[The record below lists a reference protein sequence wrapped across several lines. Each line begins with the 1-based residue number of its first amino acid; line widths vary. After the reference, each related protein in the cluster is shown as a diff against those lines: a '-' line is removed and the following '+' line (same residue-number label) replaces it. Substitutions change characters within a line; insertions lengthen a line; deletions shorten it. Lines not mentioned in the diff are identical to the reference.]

1 MLRSVL
7 YQMSLVM
14 IAKNKEIKQLYGYL
28 RKRKDNPLKKKQAI
42 VAIIGKILSII
53 FALVKKEEKY
63 DVKKVFNQERQ
74 LELIA
79 A

>member
-7 YQMSLVM
+7 YQMALVM

-28 RKRKDNPLKKKQAI
+28 TKRKDNPLKKKQAV
-42 VAIIGKILSII
+42 VAVIGKILSII
-53 FALVKKEEKY
+53 FALVKKDEKY
-63 DVKKVFNQERQ
+63 DSTKVFNQERQ
-74 LELIA
+74 LELVA

>member
-7 YQMSLVM
+7 YQMALVM
-14 IAKNKEIKQLYGYL
+14 IAKNNEIKQLYKYL
-28 RKRKDNPLKKKQAI
+28 TKRKNNPLKKKQAV
-42 VAIIGKILSII
+42 VAVIGKILNIM
-53 FALVKKEEKY
+53 FALVKKDEKY
-63 DVKKVFNQERQ
+63 DSEKVFNQERQ

>member
-7 YQMSLVM
+7 YQMALVM
-14 IAKNKEIKQLYGYL
+14 IAKNNEIKQLYKYL
-28 RKRKDNPLKKKQAI
+28 TKRKNNPLKKKQA
-42 VAIIGKILSII
+42 VVGKILNIM
-53 FALVKKEEKY
+53 FALVKKDEKY
-63 DVKKVFNQERQ
+63 DSEKVFNQERQ

>member
-7 YQMSLVM
+7 YQMALVM

-28 RKRKDNPLKKKQAI
+28 TKRKNNQLKKKQAV
-42 VAIIGKILSII
+42 VAVIGKILNIM
-53 FALVKKEEKY
+53 FALVKKGERYNTE
-63 DVKKVFNQERQ
+63 KVFNQTRQ
-74 LELIA
+74 LELMA